1 MTSTASSP
9 TIPQDLLDLFE
20 EPALGHV
27 SYLNE
32 RDQIVT
38 FPMWVDFDGARILAS
53 SPVGSRKG
61 AALRA
66 RPGVAVSIVSTRNPF
81 HWLSVS
87 GRVTEF
93 TPDQD
98 LAFIDRMSR
107 KYLGSDYQRRTPR
120 EVFAIEIERVS
131 DSGGWG

>member
-1 MTSTASSP
+1 MSAAV

-20 EPALGHV
+20 EPAVGHV
-27 SYLNE
+27 SYSND

-53 SPVGSRKG
+53 SPIGSRKG

-66 RPGVAVSIVSTRNPF
+66 RPQVAVSIVSTRNQF

-87 GRVTEF
+87 GRIAGF
-93 TPDQD
+93 TPDRD
-98 LAFIDRMSR
+98 LAFIDKMSR
-107 KYLGSDYQRRTPR
+107 KYLGTDYQRRTPR

>member
-1 MTSTASSP
+1 MP
-9 TIPQDLLDLFE
+9 TTTKVPDDLVDLFE
-20 EPALGHV
+20 EPALGHI

-32 RDQIVT
+32 MGQIVT

-61 AALRA
+61 DSLRA
-66 RPGVAVSIVSTRNPF
+66 RPQVSVSIASTKNPF

-87 GRVTEF
+87 GRVTSF
-93 TPDQD
+93 APDEN

-107 KYLGSDYQRRTPR
+107 KYLGSDYERRTPR
-120 EVFAIEIERVS
+120 EVFSIEIDRVS
-131 DSGGWG
+131 NSGAWG